1 MANRDF
7 NAYRKSQVEKPKSII
22 DIVNEIITDKMEKPK
37 QYGPVKKTENKTTT
51 KTKNSK
57 NTKSDKS
64 SNTNLIATEPSIP
77 KKGESWGDYLEE
89 RKKYVDQKAKN
100 SNVNITKTIPKKG
113 ESWSGAVKGK
123 SKKETLVFNDY
134 VPGKNDYTK
143 EQYQWQR
150 EVAPSLPEFG
160 SYEYFKR
167 REREL
172 RPIVEEIGANTDR
185 YDETYMPW
193 VREYGEY
200 VEGKRDSWSR
210 QHDPADAAEVKKLYN
225 KIKYEDQ
232 ILKEYKTV
240 TDYVDKFDEKGVHYN
255 LSGEVD
261 TKSGKEEASYAAQRK
276 QNAADALANTRLID
290 LTRRSLYDPV
300 SKEKQA
306 EYDSIMHIADKAD
319 VEKSKVDAYEYYEK
333 NKDNKYKNDFGG
345 ITSGNW
351 FLGRTGIKT
360 NDAGYAAY
368 KAETDDLE
376 AVEVYQLLSNRV
388 QNNNK
393 STFTNDNGFKKW
405 WSNIAQYAPQ
415 GLDQAINTV
424 AGYAMALPMA
434 LVSRSAFAKTGNAL
448 AAGINAEYMFRQTAG
463 SAFIR
468 QLQENELSVEDAKKL
483 AENEALASAA
493 VELALSWAAGKVFQ
507 KAGGSSAVKKPIE
520 KVGNAFTNSLKK
532 IGISDAGVEIITKS
546 IVGTGKVVASSTGEG
561 FEEGLQEGVSIVAD
575 RYAKSGEDS
584 SAPGMLLEAFD
595 LSKYSSDDWQR
606 IKEAAEAGFVIG
618 LGSNVGHVA
627 ANNGPDAI
635 RGVTNYIGEKRVE
648 NAWTDL
654 IKDAQTKVTDTER
667 ENAGVIRNEFTEAMD
682 QKVVSDIDDLAK
694 SLGVR
699 VEVTDGVRGGTADA
713 SVNGRVIKMDKTATR
728 PYDFLMG
735 HEMTHYMQSVSSDAY
750 NRFKSLAVKRIG
762 DNYIN
767 NIYNRY
773 TAKGVENFTYDSAVD
788 EAVADYAGSLIS
800 NSKNLD
806 KFIVANRS
814 DKGVLGALKSAVT
827 YLKDKLTGNSK
838 VQAQVAEAKLDNA
851 INGVNLEKENTA
863 QTDGERYSIA
873 IGPKGKYVRADRQV
887 IFGNDPE
894 SWREQAENYI
904 NGKIRKGEDIQLIAE
919 DGETFTLSSVSASKM
934 TSPYKSDAI
943 KINDNEY
950 ETKLNAATHI
960 DELVKVSK
968 HKNQKPDIDGKHGAF
983 AEDGWKYRTAWF
995 QDFDGRY
1002 YKLSFSVALNK
1013 DGSVIYNIGDIEER
1027 SLPTINGSSV
1037 KDGALNGEASS
1048 TTKLPQSAE
1057 SVKRDNEYFLAVKRG
1072 DIATVQKIVN
1082 ETAKEAGYPI
1092 EAYHGTPNNDFT
1104 KFDKNRVGKG
1114 TDQYG
1119 AGFYFASNKDAA
1131 SSYGARV
1138 IDSRLAI
1145 NKPFEVDGSRAAN
1158 LIDAGYDHLLTEE
1171 QAYEVIKRLPD
1182 IYDEEE
1188 SPLGDYYDS
1197 YWETGPQEWMIKDLA
1212 ANESYRNIGYLDS
1225 DLFRKYPNELHE
1237 ALRDVVGYDGV
1248 EVRFDNGD
1256 KFYVAWFD
1264 NQMKS
1269 ADPITYDDNGN
1280 IIPPSERFNPEKDD
1294 IRFSLKDDFS
1304 VDERLAMMRDKY
1316 GTMRKGE
1323 KPYRTVVVPK
1333 KTAKN
1338 KHVAQT
1344 VRTILE
1350 AKVTPEVKV
1359 PPLKALIAKGEF
1371 SFDRYTDKA
1380 AIADAEAI
1388 IKDKGW
1394 NVALADWIN
1403 DSKRGKISK
1412 ENVALGWLLYNNAA
1426 NSGDAK
1432 TAIDIFDYVIGNQ
1445 RNAAQAV
1452 QATRILKT
1460 LSPETQ
1466 LYQVQRSVVH
1476 LQESLNKKYNKKG
1489 APELKIN
1496 TELAEQFL
1504 KAETQEAR
1512 DDILKDIYRDIGRQ
1526 MPNTFMDKWRA
1537 WRYLAMLGNPR
1548 THVRNFLGNAVFAP
1562 VVSTKNVIA
1571 TLIESAASKFSGGK
1585 FKRTKA
1591 YGMGVG
1597 ELKKAA
1603 QADYDKVSDVISGDA
1618 KYGDSLNSNKYIR
1631 EGQVVFKSNIPVLKQ
1646 LNQLLEAAR
1655 KGNTKLLEKGD
1666 EFFSK
1671 PRYVSALAHYCKA
1684 NGITAEQI
1692 AQGGKAVDQARAY
1705 AILEAQKATFKDI
1718 NALSNFLSKRL
1729 REDGDFPKTAAGLN
1743 TLIEGI
1749 LPFRKTPANI
1759 LARAVEYSPVGLA
1772 TTLTKGI
1779 SDVRKGNITG
1789 AEFIDKLSAGITG
1802 TGIAVLGWSL
1812 ASMGLIRGHGSAEE
1826 KENDFEELMGHQAY
1840 SLELPGGVSVTL
1852 DWLAPEAI
1860 PFFLGVN
1867 LYEATQETED
1877 EPLSVSM
1884 VFDVLRRTS
1893 EPMLEMSCLQGL
1905 NDVFESVGYAASSGN
1920 DALSTILIT
1929 AASSIIQQTVPTLGG
1944 QIERTFEDERMTTF
1958 TEKNPNV
1965 PKDLQYLLGKLS
1977 QKLPVGWDYKQIPYI
1992 DAWGRTEKTGEPAMR
2007 AFNNLL
2013 NPAYVSE
2020 INESDMEKEL
2030 KRLYNATGEN
2040 GVLPSRAKQEFTV
2053 EGETVSLDAEEY
2065 QKYATKRGEVAYDM
2079 MTEVTKSYAYAELSD
2094 EKKAKVVEAVF
2105 DYATQ
2110 VAKSDVSTFETEKW
2124 VKSFDE
2130 AQELG
2135 ISAID
2140 FIMENKLDPKKVED
2154 AYELLSDKDKK
2165 LVKST
2170 KADESGADLKRILL
2184 MRRTDLTPEQ
2194 KALLDKTCISERK
2207 NPIDYT
2213 SEETFYYSQLTEAKQ
2228 KRYPEVK
2235 KRWNIDVKTYY
2246 RIIDACSGLTKKAD
2260 KIQALRKIGFG
2271 ESDAYRF
2278 YNVVFKN

>member
-1 MANRDF
+1 MAERDF
-7 NAYRKSQVEKPKSII
+7 NAYRKSQVEKPKSLL
-22 DIVNEIITDKMEKPK
+22 DVVKEMVNPKKEKPK
-37 QYGPVKKTENKTTT
+37 QSGPVKKETDNKPKNSSYTGASVSWGNSSYLKPKEPSKTTT

-57 NTKSDKS
+57 NTKNTKSNKSNKS
-64 SNTNLIATEPSIP
+64 SNTNLISTNPSIP

-89 RKKYVDQKAKN
+89 RKKFVEQQSKN
-100 SNVNITKTIPKKG
+100 KDINITKTPPKKG
-113 ESWSGAVKGK
+113 GSWSSAIKGS
-123 SKKETLVFNDY
+123 SKKETLVFDDY

-150 EVAPSLPEFG
+150 EVDPTLPEFG

-276 QNAADALANTRLID
+276 QNAANALANTRLID
-290 LTRRSLYDPV
+290 LSRRSLYDPI
-300 SKEKQA
+300 SNEKQA
-306 EYDSIMHIADKAD
+306 EIDAITHISDMAD
-319 VEKSKVDAYEYYEK
+319 VEKSKVDAYEYYEE
-333 NKDNKYKNDFGG
+333 NKDNEYKNDFGG

-376 AVEVYQLLSNRV
+376 AVEVYQLLSKRV

-424 AGYAMALPMA
+424 AGYALALPMA

-468 QLQENELSVEDAKKL
+468 QLQENKLSVEDAKKL
-483 AENEALASAA
+483 AGDEALASAA
-493 VELALSWAAGKVFQ
+493 VELALSWATGKVFQ
-507 KAGGSSAVKKPIE
+507 KVGGTSAVKAPIE

-532 IGISDAGVEIITKS
+532 IGISDAGTKIIMKS
-546 IVGTGKVVASSTGEG
+546 VVGAGKAVVSSTGEG
-561 FEEGLQEGVSIVAD
+561 FEEGLQEGISIVAD
-575 RYAKSGEDS
+575 RHAKSGEDS

-654 IKDAQTKVTDTER
+654 IKDAKTKVTDTER

-682 QKVVSDIDDLAK
+682 QKVVNDIDNLAK

-713 SVNGRVIKMDKTATR
+713 SVNGRVIKMDKAVTR

-735 HEMTHYMQSVSSDAY
+735 HEMTHYMQSVSGEAY
-750 NRFKSLAVKRIG
+750 NRFKNLAAKRIS

-767 NIYNRY
+767 SIYNRY

-788 EAVADYAGSLIS
+788 EAVADYAGNLVS

-806 KFIVANRS
+806 KFIAANRN
-814 DKGVLGALKSAVT
+814 DKGVLGTLKSAVT

-838 VQAQVAEAKLDNA
+838 VQAEVAEAKLTDA
-851 INGVNLEKENTA
+851 INDVNLENENT
-863 QTDGERYSIA
+863 DFV
-873 IGPKGKYVRADRQV
+873 K
-887 IFGNDPE
+887 
-894 SWREQAENYI
+894 EQ
-904 NGKIRKGEDIQLIAE
+904 
-919 DGETFTLSSVSASKM
+919 
-934 TSPYKSDAI
+934 
-943 KINDNEY
+943 
-950 ETKLNAATHI
+950 
-960 DELVKVSK
+960 
-968 HKNQKPDIDGKHGAF
+968 
-983 AEDGWKYRTAWF
+983 
-995 QDFDGRY
+995 
-1002 YKLSFSVALNK
+1002 
-1013 DGSVIYNIGDIEER
+1013 
-1027 SLPTINGSSV
+1027 
-1037 KDGALNGEASS
+1037 
-1048 TTKLPQSAE
+1048 
-1057 SVKRDNEYFLAVKRG
+1057 
-1072 DIATVQKIVN
+1072 
-1082 ETAKEAGYPI
+1082 
-1092 EAYHGTPNNDFT
+1092 
-1104 KFDKNRVGKG
+1104 
-1114 TDQYG
+1114 
-1119 AGFYFASNKDAA
+1119 
-1131 SSYGARV
+1131 
-1138 IDSRLAI
+1138 
-1145 NKPFEVDGSRAAN
+1145 
-1158 LIDAGYDHLLTEE
+1158 
-1171 QAYEVIKRLPD
+1171 
-1182 IYDEEE
+1182 
-1188 SPLGDYYDS
+1188 
-1197 YWETGPQEWMIKDLA
+1197 
-1212 ANESYRNIGYLDS
+1212 
-1225 DLFRKYPNELHE
+1225 
-1237 ALRDVVGYDGV
+1237 
-1248 EVRFDNGD
+1248 
-1256 KFYVAWFD
+1256 
-1264 NQMKS
+1264 
-1269 ADPITYDDNGN
+1269 
-1280 IIPPSERFNPEKDD
+1280 
-1294 IRFSLKDDFS
+1294 FSLKHDSS
-1304 VDERLAMMRDKY
+1304 VEERLAMMRDKY
-1316 GTMRKGE
+1316 GTIPKGE
-1323 KPYRTVVVPK
+1323 KPHRIVVVPK
-1333 KTAKN
+1333 RTAKN

-1344 VRTILE
+1344 IRTILE

-1359 PPLKALIAKGEF
+1359 QPLNALIAEGVF

-1380 AIADAEAI
+1380 AIADAEAV
-1388 IKDKGW
+1388 IKNKGW

-1403 DSKRGKISK
+1403 DSKRGKTSK

-1426 NSGDAK
+1426 NSQDAK
-1432 TAIDIFDYVIGNQ
+1432 TAINILDYVIANQ
-1445 RNAAQAV
+1445 RNAGQAV
-1452 QATRILKT
+1452 QATRILKK
-1460 LSPETQ
+1460 LSPEGQ
-1466 LYQVQRSVVH
+1466 LYQVARSVAH
-1476 LQESLNKKYNKKG
+1476 LQEDLNKKYHKKG
-1489 APELKIN
+1489 APELRVN

-1504 KAETQEAR
+1504 EAETQEQR
-1512 DDILKDIYRDIGRQ
+1512 DEILKEIYRDIGRQ

-1548 THVRNFLGNAVFAP
+1548 THVRNILGNALFAP
-1562 VVSTKNVIA
+1562 IVSTRNVIS
-1571 TLIESAASKFSGGK
+1571 TGIQSAVYHASGGK
-1585 FKRTKA
+1585 LKRNKA
-1591 YGMGVG
+1591 YGYGG
-1597 ELKKAA
+1597 ELKRAA
-1603 QADYDKVSDVISGDA
+1603 QADYDNVSDIISGDA
-1618 KYGDSLNSNKYIR
+1618 KYGDGLSSNKYIR
-1631 EGQVVFKSNIPVLKQ
+1631 EGQIIFKSNIPVLRE
-1646 LNQLLEAAR
+1646 LNKALEFAR
-1655 KGNTKLLEKGD
+1655 KGNSKLLEKGD
-1666 EFFSK
+1666 NFFSK
-1671 PRYVSALAHYCKA
+1671 PRYVSSLAHYCKA

-1692 AQGGKAVDQARAY
+1692 AKGGKEIDQARAY

-1718 NALSNFLSKRL
+1718 NALSNLLSKRL
-1729 REDGDFPKTAAGLN
+1729 REDGEFAKTAATIN

-1749 LPFRKTPANI
+1749 LPFRKTPANV
-1759 LARAVEYSPVGLA
+1759 LARAVEYSPVGFA

-1779 SDVRKGNITG
+1779 ADLKAGNITG
-1789 AEFIDKLSAGITG
+1789 AEFIDKLSSGLTG
-1802 TGIAVLGWSL
+1802 TGIAILGWSL

-1867 LYEATQETED
+1867 LYEATQETDD

-1884 VFDVLRRTS
+1884 VFDVLKRTT

-1905 NDVFESVGYAASSGN
+1905 NDVFESVGYAANNEN
-1920 DALSTILIT
+1920 DAISTILIT
-1929 AASSIIQQTVPTLGG
+1929 AASSIIQQSVPTLGG

-2007 AFNNLL
+2007 AFNNFL
-2013 NPAYVSE
+2013 NPSYVSE

-2030 KRLYNATGEN
+2030 KRLYNSTGEN

-2053 EGETVSLDAEEY
+2053 DGETVSLDAEEY
-2065 QKYATKRGEVAYDM
+2065 QEYATKRGEVAYDL
-2079 MTEVTKSYAYAELSD
+2079 MTEVTESYAYAELSD
-2094 EKKAKVVEAVF
+2094 KEKTKVVEAVF

-2110 VAKSDVSTFETEKW
+2110 VAKSNVSTFETEKW

-2140 FIMENKLDPKKVED
+2140 FIMENKLSPEKVED

-2170 KADESGADLKRILL
+2170 KTDESGAELKRILL

-2194 KALLDKTCISERK
+2194 KALLDKTCISKRSELK
-2207 NPIDYT
+2207 NPVDYT

-2235 KRWNIDVKTYY
+2235 KRWNINAKTYY
-2246 RIIDACSGLTKKAD
+2246 RIIDACSGLTKKAE
-2260 KIQALRKIGFG
+2260 KIQALRKIGFS